1 MHRTAAWRSFATLW
15 AILQFVLPGAAL
27 LADARLERDTV
38 RSPGAHVES
47 TTTSSCRP
55 VHPDECALC
64 QFLSRAAAAPSES
77 PELPA
82 IAQLV
87 RPVSTSP
94 VPHHAT
100 RDLADVGQPRAPPA
114 NA

>member
-1 MHRTAAWRSFATLW
+1 MNRSAAWRSFATLW
-15 AILQFVLPGAAL
+15 AVLQFVLPGAAL

-47 TTTSSCRP
+47 TTTSTCRP
-55 VHPDECALC
+55 VHPNECALC
-64 QFLSRAAAAPSES
+64 QFLSRAAAPSES
-77 PELPA
+77 PQLPA

-114 NA
+114 SA